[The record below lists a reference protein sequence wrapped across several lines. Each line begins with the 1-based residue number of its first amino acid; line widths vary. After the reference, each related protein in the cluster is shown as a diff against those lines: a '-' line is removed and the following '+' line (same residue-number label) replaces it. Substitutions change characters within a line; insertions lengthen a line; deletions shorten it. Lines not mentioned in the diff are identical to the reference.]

1 MIVTSNVINMV
12 LQLLYYSMNHVI
24 FLNLYRFLLK
34 LCWMNK
40 HCQYLNAIEISYLKF
55 PLVINYVFYN
65 RQTHTLQAMNW
76 IVSLCTINSK
86 IKIKSA
92 LVKSLDQVT
101 VLTVARCTLSQGTF
115 SDHMQFLCQVWASN
129 LSPLQDMR
137 RDELCILF
145 TITFNFHK
153 WPRVKIMTNPQ
164 AIINLYVKWKLPKLL
179 HKKGM
184 NW

>member
-1 MIVTSNVINMV
+1 MIVISNVINMV

-34 LCWMNK
+34 LCWINK
-40 HCQYLNAIEISYLKF
+40 HCQCLNAIEISYLKF
-55 PLVINYVFYN
+55 PLVINYVFYK

-101 VLTVARCTLSQGTF
+101 VLTVARCTLSKLTKISMKASRFQYLWTCTNDQSAKSGHIFRSHAILMSSLSFKSF
-115 SDHMQFLCQVWASN
+115 S
-129 LSPLQDMR
+129 
-137 RDELCILF
+137 F
-145 TITFNFHK
+145 T
-153 WPRVKIMTNPQ
+153 RY
-164 AIINLYVKWKLPKLL
+164 A
-179 HKKGM
+179 
-184 NW
+184 

>member
-1 MIVTSNVINMV
+1 MIVISNVINMV

-34 LCWMNK
+34 LCWINK
-40 HCQYLNAIEISYLKF
+40 HCQCLNAIEISYLKF
-55 PLVINYVFYN
+55 PLVINYVFYK

-101 VLTVARCTLSQGTF
+101 VLTVARCTLSKLTKNIHE
-115 SDHMQFLCQVWASN
+115 S
-129 LSPLQDMR
+129 
-137 RDELCILF
+137 
-145 TITFNFHK
+145 ITFPVSLNLHK
-153 WPRVKIMTNPQ
+153 WPKCKVRAHFQ
-164 AIINLYVKWKLPKLL
+164 IICNSYVKSEL
-179 HKKGM
+179 
-184 NW
+184 

>member
-1 MIVTSNVINMV
+1 MIVISNVINMV

-34 LCWMNK
+34 LCWINK
-40 HCQYLNAIEISYLKF
+40 HCQCLNAIEISYLKF

-101 VLTVARCTLSQGTF
+101 VLTVARCTLSKLTKNI
-115 SDHMQFLCQVWASN
+115 HE
-129 LSPLQDMR
+129 R
-137 RDELCILF
+137 
-145 TITFNFHK
+145 ITFPVSLNLHK
-153 WPRVKIMTNPQ
+153 WPKCKVRAHFQITCNS
-164 AIINLYVKWKLPKLL
+164 YVKSELQIFLL
-179 HKKGM
+179 YKICVKM
-184 NW
+184 NCASFLQ